1 MERAQSQLPSVFRR
15 RCCLFAHR
23 IGLLCLVGHSLKGY
37 ERSSEDAG
45 SQAALLT
52 SNVVRMSDE
61 RISTTM
67 EDIEP
72 IRLGSRV
79 QPVGDQNP
87 LTGRFPAAFPAVRS

>member
-1 MERAQSQLPSVFRR
+1 
-15 RCCLFAHR
+15 
-23 IGLLCLVGHSLKGY
+23 
-37 ERSSEDAG
+37 
-45 SQAALLT
+45 
-52 SNVVRMSDE
+52 MSDE

-72 IRLGSRV
+72 IGLGSRV